1 MSTYTAEPTI
11 VYIAGYGR
19 SGSTLL
25 DILLNAHPYI
35 FGAGELT
42 EIFEA
47 AAARTPCSC
56 GQPLDACAIWSYVLN
71 HLPAHTTPAEAEHLT
86 RRTETPRWLGGSP
99 RNDEAYGLLWRTIF
113 QAIAHQTGAR
123 MVLDSSKNSR
133 NTAERTAALIR
144 TTHLPVRI
152 IHLVRDPRAILYATF
167 RGSNRRLEA
176 EGHAPTRRTAMLRVL
191 IGWMMAHAAVER
203 TRAAYPHI
211 PVKRI
216 RYEDLTGTPALTLQQ
231 IGGFLN
237 IDMQP
242 VINRLHTGAP
252 FEGGHG
258 IGGNRMRRAGAVHIR
273 ADRAWEQALPRYAHL
288 LAWATWPLA
297 HRYAYDLA
305 HPNSAPQGAST

>member
-1 MSTYTAEPTI
+1 MRTYTFTEPSI

-25 DILLNAHPYI
+25 DILLNAHPLI

-47 AAARTPCSC
+47 AEANRSCSC
-56 GQPLDACAIWSYVLN
+56 GRLLSECAIWQGVLN
-71 HLPAHTTPAEAEHLT
+71 HLPAHTTLREAENLT
-86 RRTETPRWLGGSP
+86 RRTETPRWLGG
-99 RNDEAYGLLWRTIF
+99 RHNADTAYGVLWRTTF

-123 MVLDSSKNSR
+123 MILDSSKNSR

-144 TTHLPVRI
+144 TTHLPVHI

-167 RGSNRRLEA
+167 RGSNRQLEQ
-176 EGHAPTRRTAMLRVL
+176 GHHTPARRTAMLRVL
-191 IGWMMAHAAVER
+191 AGWMMAHAAVER
-203 TRAAYPHI
+203 VRTTYPHI

-216 RYEDLTGTPALTLQQ
+216 RYEDLTQDPITTLLHL
-231 IGGFLN
+231 GGFLN

-242 VINRLHTGAP
+242 IIQRLQSDAP

-258 IGGNRMRRAGAVHIR
+258 IGGNRMRRAGPVRIR
-273 ADRAWEQALPRYAHL
+273 ADKTWETALPGYANW

-297 HRYAYDLA
+297 RRYAYNLRS
-305 HPNSAPQGAST
+305 PRAPQGAS